1 MKKTKFIWLN
11 GKFVRWEKAMV
22 HVLSHTLHY
31 GSGAFEGIK
40 CYNTNK
46 GTAIF
51 RLNAHITRLFDS
63 FSIFNIKIKNTI
75 KEIVKATI
83 EIIKKNKLKEGYIRP
98 IIFFGYGVMGLHNIH
113 KCKVNIAIACWPWP
127 AYLGGKAIKVKV
139 SNYIRLHKDSVKADK
154 KITGYYINSILA
166 SLDAK
171 RSGYD
176 EALLL
181 DFKGNIAEGPG
192 ENFFIV
198 KDNIIKTPR
207 IKGQI
212 LPGIT
217 RDSIIK
223 IATDLGYKVIEKE
236 ISLNEVLKADE
247 AFFTGTAAEITP
259 IESINNKKIGT
270 GKLEITGVL
279 RKNYLDIVHGKNKKY
294 ENWLTYVK

>member
-31 GSGAFEGIK
+31 GSGAFEGIR
-40 CYNTNK
+40 CYNTKK

-51 RLNAHITRLFDS
+51 RLNEHITRLFDS